1 MGENWSEDHIGDQS
15 GRVALITGA
24 NSGIG
29 FEAARALAQHGAHVV
44 LACRNDEKAA
54 EAQEAIDA
62 TAPSGGTEVLIIDMG
77 DLDSISEA
85 AAKFAATH
93 ERLDMLVNN
102 AGLMAT
108 PEQQTAQGFEM
119 QLGVNHLGPVALTAP
134 LLPRLLSTEGSRVVA
149 ISSNGHKMG
158 RIDFDDLMG
167 RTKYS
172 AWGAYFQSK
181 LANLLFTRELQRRLA
196 AADATT
202 IAVAAHPGGS
212 RTNLGHESSGGV
224 LGALSIGLRPIIER
238 LVAQSAPMGALPTL
252 RAAVGDDVNGGDYFG
267 PSGFGQMKGHAV
279 PVGQTK
285 RAQSADDARRLW
297 DVSVELTHA
306 DYSVLDPSTDH

>member
-1 MGENWSEDHIGDQS
+1 MVLVNPVAVHKPLIVGDSRAMGENWSEDHIGDQS

-119 QLGVNHLGPVALTAP
+119 QFGVNHLGPVALTAP

-149 ISSNGHKMG
+149 ISSNGHKPG

-202 IAVAAHPGGS
+202 IAVAAHPGDRAPTSGTRAPEGCSAHCPVVCCGS
-212 RTNLGHESSGGV
+212 PTGWWPS
-224 LGALSIGLRPIIER
+224 RP
-238 LVAQSAPMGALPTL
+238 QW
-252 RAAVGDDVNGGDYFG
+252 G
-267 PSGFGQMKGHAV
+267 PS
-279 PVGQTK
+279 P
-285 RAQSADDARRLW
+285 
-297 DVSVELTHA
+297 
-306 DYSVLDPSTDH
+306 P

>member
-54 EAQEAIDA
+54 EAQETIDA
-62 TAPSGGTEVLIIDMG
+62 IAPSGSTEVLIIDMG
-77 DLDSISEA
+77 NLDSISEA

-93 ERLDMLVNN
+93 ERLDLLVNN

-119 QLGVNHLGPVALTAP
+119 QFGVNHLGPVALTAP

-149 ISSNGHKMG
+149 ISSNGHKLG
-158 RIDFDDLMG
+158 QIDFGNLMG
-167 RTKYS
+167 
-172 AWGAYFQSK
+172 
-181 LANLLFTRELQRRLA
+181 
-196 AADATT
+196 
-202 IAVAAHPGGS
+202 
-212 RTNLGHESSGGV
+212 TNEV
-224 LGALSIGLRPIIER
+224 LGVGGLLPEQAR
-238 LVAQSAPMGALPTL
+238 QSSLHPRTAAPTRRGRCDDDRGC
-252 RAAVGDDVNGGDYFG
+252 RAPRWIADQ
-267 PSGFGQMKGHAV
+267 P
-279 PVGQTK
+279 
-285 RAQSADDARRLW
+285 RA
-297 DVSVELTHA
+297 
-306 DYSVLDPSTDH
+306 